1 MNQIPQNLE
10 LIASITGPILLA
22 MIALFAWVRADN
34 RSLRQEMDKRYS
46 ELRQETNRRYS
57 ELRQEMDK
65 RHSEL
70 RQEMDKRHSELRQEM
85 DKRHSELKQEI
96 AGLRADVSSLAGRMA
111 RVEGQLEFLRDYIT
125 GRNRQMAAEGD

>member
-1 MNQIPQNLE
+1 MEGSVNQIPQNLE

-46 ELRQETNRRYS
+46 ELRQETDRRYS
-57 ELRQEMDK
+57 ELRQETDRRYSELRQETDR

-70 RQEMDKRHSELRQEM
+70 R
-85 DKRHSELKQEI
+85 QEI
-96 AGLRADVSSLAGRMA
+96 AGLRADVSSLAERMA

-125 GRNRQMAAEGD
+125 GRNRQAAAEGD